1 MALSDCLQEKRVLE
15 EDAKKL
21 KGFKAYNILPLK
33 APLGAPSLLNPF
45 DFFPEVRFTD
55 LYARIC

>member
-1 MALSDCLQEKRVLE
+1 MVLSDCLQEKRVLE

-21 KGFKAYNILPLK
+21 KGFKPYNILPLK
-33 APLGAPSLLNPF
+33 TPLGAPSVLNPF
-45 DFFPEVRFTD
+45 DFFPEVRSTG

>member
-1 MALSDCLQEKRVLE
+1 MALSGCLQEKRVME

-33 APLGAPSLLNPF
+33 TPLETPTVLNPF
-45 DFFPEVRFTD
+45 DYFPEVRSTD
-55 LYARIC
+55 LFVRIC

>member
-1 MALSDCLQEKRVLE
+1 ME

-33 APLGAPSLLNPF
+33 TPLDTPSVLNPF
-45 DFFPEVRFTD
+45 DYFPEVRFTD
-55 LYARIC
+55 LYVRIC